1 MPARSPEVAFWETGS
16 LDEHVSLIRRQVR
29 KSVQDPELRAL
40 ALKIVAGK
48 ADEYIEDPR
57 TRKRVPV
64 AIAWGEAFR
73 LPHVDPCGHKDAVC
87 ESQALWNFAVENVRY
102 VLDPDGYDLFAT
114 AKYTLLAGGGDCF
127 PEGTRLLTDD
137 YRLTPIEHLRA
148 GQRIWG
154 RDRWSEVCAVGTRGD
169 RAITSIQLNNG
180 SWLRLTDEHKVYV
193 AECPTHPRA
202 RKSGPCSCPQHERET
217 LRVTVA
223 ELEPG
228 MVLVQPERIAFAAE
242 RRTEGLAFVEGAYL
256 ADGWTDGKVPGR
268 PSRVAFSGRD
278 GHPKQAV
285 KAELEAWA
293 ARHGYATRMHERY
306 LAINDAELA
315 SSLHRFGS
323 GAPHKA
329 LPDVAYHA
337 DDARELLRGLLLH
350 SSRNTSGG
358 GYTFGSTS
366 ETLALQVRV
375 LARMLGLRSGWATV
389 VNHGGLGK
397 HPVHRVTLPNPDAPP
412 ATQKLLRVKSVVR
425 VEADVQRVWDLRTDD
440 HYVYLPEQDVTVS
453 NCDDF
458 VILLAALHKLVG
470 FSSTLARIVSTNGK
484 WWEHVYLLVG
494 FPKQGGVTQHLA
506 LDPTVRGATPGWEY
520 KHITHYA
527 DYEL

>member
-48 ADEYIEDPR
+48 ADEHIEDPR

-114 AKYTLLAGGGDCF
+114 AKYTLLAGGGDC
-127 PEGTRLLTDD
+127 
-137 YRLTPIEHLRA
+137 
-148 GQRIWG
+148 
-154 RDRWSEVCAVGTRGD
+154 
-169 RAITSIQLNNG
+169 
-180 SWLRLTDEHKVYV
+180 
-193 AECPTHPRA
+193 
-202 RKSGPCSCPQHERET
+202 
-217 LRVTVA
+217 
-223 ELEPG
+223 
-228 MVLVQPERIAFAAE
+228 
-242 RRTEGLAFVEGAYL
+242 
-256 ADGWTDGKVPGR
+256 
-268 PSRVAFSGRD
+268 
-278 GHPKQAV
+278 
-285 KAELEAWA
+285 
-293 ARHGYATRMHERY
+293 
-306 LAINDAELA
+306 
-315 SSLHRFGS
+315 
-323 GAPHKA
+323 
-329 LPDVAYHA
+329 
-337 DDARELLRGLLLH
+337 
-350 SSRNTSGG
+350 
-358 GYTFGSTS
+358 
-366 ETLALQVRV
+366 
-375 LARMLGLRSGWATV
+375 
-389 VNHGGLGK
+389 
-397 HPVHRVTLPNPDAPP
+397 
-412 ATQKLLRVKSVVR
+412 
-425 VEADVQRVWDLRTDD
+425 
-440 HYVYLPEQDVTVS
+440 
-453 NCDDF
+453 DDF

-520 KHITHYA
+520 KHITHHA